1 MLSSK
6 SYKKYRAAIIIVA
19 FFHNFLFA
27 ISVRDITPIYV
38 SSNAVGD
45 LLEKISHS
53 IEPFA
58 SDWSKEWKH
67 PVSKQSVL
75 LQIDSA
81 INELNSRVWAED
93 LWTIYF
99 TQALLWH
106 YFYQLENEKGY
117 FACDS
122 ICKIIQKEFPQ
133 KYESFWLDGVN
144 KVKAGKVAQGFA
156 VLDSL
161 YSFSN
166 VSSSF
171 IDEYSRLSKKCFI
184 PKEHNYYNK
193 HNRKQNEFYF
203 SPKEIKAVSSS
214 WESNEKNGA
223 IGFVFTEKY
232 MFIENFQIKY
242 PKLYNESEYKFD
254 LKIDE
259 NFLKEIKTPT
269 LWEPGRAALH
279 PAVYKITVDRGKQ
292 NQSLFDYLLSI
303 VYNRFDFVS
312 EIKPPFRENA
322 ISVRGGQYNII
333 RGVSGKSVIYTL
345 YDCETDGNLQQFFT
359 TPNTTREVKP
369 MKIRVL
375 VSLETTQRA
384 EPKALNFY
392 RDMINGSSTW

>member
-1 MLSSK
+1 MSK
-6 SYKKYRAAIIIVA
+6 AITAIIITL
-19 FFHNFLFA
+19 FFHNFSFA

-45 LLEKISHS
+45 LLEKILRSV
-53 IEPFA
+53 EPFA
-58 SDWSKEWKH
+58 SDWSKEWKY

-75 LQIDSA
+75 MQIDSA
-81 INELNSRVWAED
+81 INKLDSRVWAED
-93 LWTIYF
+93 LWTVYF

-144 KVKAGKVAQGFA
+144 KIKAGKVAQGFA
-156 VLDSL
+156 ILDSL

-184 PKEHNYYNK
+184 PKNYNYYNNYDYK
-193 HNRKQNEFYF
+193 PNEFYF
-203 SPKEIKAVSSS
+203 SPKEIKPVSSS
-214 WESNEKNGA
+214 WESDEKSGV

-232 MFIENFQIKY
+232 MFVENFQIGY
-242 PKLYNESEYKFD
+242 PKLYNGNDYKFG
-254 LKIDE
+254 LEIDDK
-259 NFLKEIKTPT
+259 FLKEIKTSA

-279 PAVYKITVDRGKQ
+279 PAVYKITIDRGKQ
-292 NQSLFDYLLSI
+292 NQSLFEYLLSI

-312 EIKPPFRENA
+312 EINPAFRENA
-322 ISVRGGQYNII
+322 ISVRGGQYNVI

-345 YDCETDGNLQQFFT
+345 YDCETDGNIQQFFT
-359 TPNTTREVKP
+359 TQNTMKEVKP
-369 MKIRVL
+369 IKIRVL
-375 VSLETTQRA
+375 VSLETTQKA
-384 EPKALNFY
+384 ESKALNFY
-392 RDMINGSSTW
+392 RDIVNGSPTW